1 MKIAISLETTCDL
14 TKELIDEYGFKI
26 IPYHIT
32 LGERT
37 FVDGEVTTKEMFD
50 YVDKTG
56 TLPKTNAI
64 NEFEYTEYFEEL
76 RKENDSVIH
85 IALSS
90 CISSSC
96 SNAIRASQS
105 VEGVFVVDSLSLSTG
120 ISLLAMY
127 AKDLVDQGLEASVI
141 AQKVQD
147 RASKVQASFVLE
159 RLDYLHKGGRC
170 NLFSLLGATILKI
183 RPRIVVKNGKMSSD
197 RKHKGSIERATKKY
211 CEGVLEDFHNPD
223 LDRVFITYTTASEEM
238 LESARNAVKE
248 RGFKRIYETRAG
260 GTIASHCGANTLG
273 ILYFNDGENK

>member
-26 IPYHIT
+26 IPFHIT
-32 LGERT
+32 LGERS
-37 FVDGEVTTKEMFD
+37 FVDGEVSTKEMFD
-50 YVDKTG
+50 YVDETG

-76 RKENDSVIH
+76 KKEYDNVVH
-85 IALSS
+85 ISLSS

-96 SNAIRASQS
+96 SNAIRASQN
-105 VEGVFVVDSLSLSTG
+105 VEGVYVVDSLSLSTG

-141 AQKVQD
+141 AQKVQE
-147 RASKVQASFVLE
+147 RVNKVQASFVLE

-170 NLFSLLGATILKI
+170 NLLSLLGATILKI

-211 CEGVLEDFHNPD
+211 CEGVLEDFNTPD
-223 LDRVFITYTTASEEM
+223 LDRVFITYTTANEEM
-238 LESARNAVKE
+238 LESARSAVRE

-260 GTIASHCGANTLG
+260 GTIASHCGAHTLG
-273 ILYFNDGENK
+273 ILYFNDGEIK

>member
-26 IPYHIT
+26 IPFHIT
-32 LGERT
+32 LGERS
-37 FVDGEVTTKEMFD
+37 FVDGEVSTKEMFD
-50 YVDKTG
+50 YVDQTG

-76 RKENDSVIH
+76 KKEYDNVVH
-85 IALSS
+85 ISLSS

-96 SNAIRASQS
+96 SNAIRAAQN

-170 NLFSLLGATILKI
+170 NLLSLLGATILKI

-211 CEGVLEDFHNPD
+211 CEGVLEDFNTPD
-223 LDRVFITYTTASEEM
+223 LDRVFITYTTANEEM
-238 LESARNAVKE
+238 LESARNAVRE
-248 RGFKRIYETRAG
+248 RGFKRVYETRAG
-260 GTIASHCGANTLG
+260 GTIASHCGAHTLG
-273 ILYFNDGENK
+273 ILYFNDGEIK

>member
-14 TKELIDEYGFKI
+14 TKELIAEYGFKI
-26 IPYHIT
+26 IPFHIT

-76 RKENDSVIH
+76 KKEYDSVIH

-96 SNAIRASQS
+96 SNAIRASQN

-127 AKDLVDQGLEASVI
+127 AKDLVDQGLEVSEI
-141 AQKVQD
+141 AKKVQD

-211 CEGVLEDFHNPD
+211 CEGVIEDFNTPD

-238 LESARNAVKE
+238 LETARKAVKE

-260 GTIASHCGANTLG
+260 GTVASHCGAHTLG

>member
-14 TKELIDEYGFKI
+14 TKELIAEYGFKI
-26 IPYHIT
+26 IPFHIT

-76 RKENDSVIH
+76 KKEYDSVIH
-85 IALSS
+85 ISLSS

-96 SNAIRASQS
+96 SNAIRASQN

-127 AKDLVDQGLEASVI
+127 AKDLVDQGLEASEI
-141 AQKVQD
+141 AKRVQD

-211 CEGVLEDFHNPD
+211 CEGVIEDFNTPD

-238 LESARNAVKE
+238 LETARKAVKE

-260 GTIASHCGANTLG
+260 GTIASHCGAHTLG